1 MCVCVCLDRAQT
13 SDIEMLGHWNKT
25 NMQMSYL
32 RKTPHEPLLVA
43 AGFTT
48 SPNSYN
54 LPRSRVIPPTCLSD
68 LVLPWVA
75 TDVEAVEG
83 INRLNKKN
91 IKDEA
96 AKNFL
101 DCLMWLKIVYLQDM
115 ALLQGVYPNLPV
127 FKAHLVFQHPEWS
140 IFSRQVKAA
149 ADAHE
154 VNKFID

>member
-1 MCVCVCLDRAQT
+1 MYVDRAQT

-48 SPNSYN
+48 SSNSYN
-54 LPRSRVIPPTCLSD
+54 VPRSRIIPPACLAD

-75 TDVEAVEG
+75 ADLEMVEG
-83 INRLNKKN
+83 INRGNNKTTQ
-91 IKDEA
+91 DTA

-101 DCLMWLKIVYLQDM
+101 DCLMWLKVVYLQDM
-115 ALLQGVYPNLPV
+115 ALLQGNYPNLPV
-127 FKAHLVFQHPEWS
+127 FKAHSVFQHPEWA
-140 IFSRQVKAA
+140 IFSREVKATV
-149 ADAHE
+149 DGHK
-154 VNKFID
+154 VNKHIY